1 MTVRIP
7 SMRSLIAF
15 EATAR
20 LGSMT
25 AAAEEERATQPAI
38 SQRIRALEEALGM
51 PLFDRQGGRLTLTA
65 QGERFHRD
73 IAQGLT
79 DIRAACDRVSE
90 ASRNPS
96 PAITMAAGS
105 GFTHL
110 WLLPRLPALE
120 RAFPDRTF
128 RLMPVDRSDDPELQ
142 AADIAIRFGPRA
154 PQGRARLVISESV
167 FPVCSPEYAERQRPV
182 RGTEVPGP
190 GAGRAAASGQP
201 GPALAELGAVVPAR
215 GSGAGAPGGRVRL
228 PELRPAAECGAGGG
242 GRRPRLV
249 PAGGGVSGER
259 PTGCARPAGH
269 APGPRLLAE
278 HQAPPQR
285 PGRSGRR
292 LVDRRGRR
300 GAAPDPV
307 RRGPQSPEP
316 GSGPIT
322 SGSNGR
328 RAKTRRSIGSKC
340 ESGGVG

>member
-1 MTVRIP
+1 
-7 SMRSLIAF
+7 MRSLIAF

-96 PAITMAAGS
+96 PAIVAAAGS

-154 PQGRARLVISESV
+154 PQDRARLVISESV
-167 FPVCSPEYAERQRPV
+167 FPVCSPEYAERNGLFGELMSPDLGRVALLHLDSRDPRWLNWAQWCRH
-182 RGTEVPGP
+182 
-190 GAGRAAASGQP
+190 AGLEPAPREDVFAYQNYALLLNAALAGEGVVLGWSLLVEAYLASG
-201 GPALAELGAVVPAR
+201 
-215 GSGAGAPGGRVRL
+215 
-228 PELRPAAECGAGGG
+228 
-242 GRRPRLV
+242 RLV
-249 PAGGGVSGER
+249 AL
-259 PTGCARPAGH
+259 
-269 APGPRLLAE
+269 GPRVT
-278 HQAPPQR
+278 R
-285 PGRSGRR
+285 PDHGYWLSTKHHRSA
-292 LVDRRGRR
+292 LVD
-300 GAAPDPV
+300 PV
-307 RRGPQSPEP
+307 ADWLIDEADR
-316 GSGPIT
+316 
-322 SGSNGR
+322 R
-328 RAKTRRSIGSKC
+328 RA
-340 ESGGVG
+340 